1 MTNPLVEIM
10 KTGQSIWYD
19 NIRRAELT
27 GGHLKKRIDED
38 DLRGVTSN
46 PTIFEKA
53 ITGSTDYDEQL
64 RSLVQAGKNVSDIY
78 EDLVVQD
85 IGSAADILKPVY
97 DKTDGIDGYIS
108 LEVNPGLA
116 YKTQETIDEADRL
129 FQRLGRKNVMIKI
142 PAAQEGLPAIE
153 ESIYRGINVNVTMI
167 FSIENYEQ
175 VAEAFI
181 KGLERR
187 AAEGKPVD
195 HIASVASFFVS
206 RVDSAIDTDLDYKAR
221 HAATPEEKARLEGLL
236 GRAAVANAKLAY
248 AKFKEIFHG
257 PRFAE
262 LKAKGAQVQRCLWAS
277 TGTKNPKYSDVLY
290 VDNLIGAETVNT
302 VPPATY
308 TAIRDHGKT
317 TPTLEEGVEEC
328 RTLFDQLREV
338 GIDIKA
344 VTDKLQKDGLD
355 SFVTSFDTL
364 AESIESKRDAILS
377 GIHERLTASLGKYG
391 EAVSAAIKE
400 ADKGDVM
407 RRIWRKDAKLWK
419 DIEKGREEDEAHR
432 EEIEKHQKIINNALG
447 WLTVPDM
454 MIGVEE
460 DLIAFADRIRG
471 ARDFKHVM
479 VCGMG
484 GSSLCPEVLRQTFGK
499 QDGYPELLVLD
510 STDPD
515 AFSDIAD
522 QIDITKCLFIISSK
536 SGTTTEP
543 LVFYKYW
550 YDQVGKRKEN
560 PGECFIAV
568 TDPGTKMEADAT
580 RDKFKRIFLNPPDI
594 GGRYSALSYFGMVP
608 AALMGLDIKKLL
620 DRAERI
626 VHACS
631 QVVPAA
637 DNPGARLGAIMGECA
652 KAGRDKLTIICDK
665 KISSFGLWVEQLL
678 AESTGKEG
686 KGIVPIAGETLG
698 SPSVYGDDRLFV
710 SISVGKLDSETES
723 KLKALE
729 AAGHP
734 VVYRTLTDTYDLGE
748 EFFLWEIATAFAGW
762 RIGINPFD
770 QPNVQESKDATK
782 ELLEAYTR
790 DGNLTEQTVVA
801 SEGGLTIY
809 ADDKTVA
816 DLSAST
822 IGEAIKAH
830 LARVK
835 PGDYIAMLNYIEETP
850 EHESEIQATRHRMRD
865 ATRCA
870 TTTGYGP
877 RFLHSTGQL
886 HKGGP
891 DTGVFLQ
898 VTAPDAKDLPIPGE
912 TYTFSTLK
920 QAQALGDFR
929 SLASRGRRAIRVD
942 LGSDV
947 PAGLRR
953 LHELISEA
961 LPVSGATGA

>member
-1 MTNPLVEIM
+1 MSNTLVEIM

-19 NIRRAELT
+19 NIRRAMLAS
-27 GGHLKKRIDED
+27 GDLQKKIEED

-53 ITGSTDYDEQL
+53 ITGSNDYDEQL
-64 RSLVQAGKNVSDIY
+64 RSLVEAGKSVSEIY
-78 EDLVVQD
+78 EDLVVED
-85 IGSAADILKPVY
+85 IGRAADILKPVY

-129 FQRLGRKNVMIKI
+129 FKRLGRKNVMIKI

-181 KGLERR
+181 RGLERR
-187 AAEGKPVD
+187 AAEGQPVD

-206 RVDSAIDTDLDYKAR
+206 RVDTAIDTDLEYKAR
-221 HAATPEEKARLEGLL
+221 HAATPEEKARLESLM
-236 GRAAVANAKLAY
+236 GRAAIANAKLAY
-248 AKFKEIFHG
+248 ARYKEIFHG
-257 PRFAE
+257 ERFAA
-262 LKAKGAQVQRCLWAS
+262 LKAKGAQVQRQLWAS
-277 TGTKNPKYSDVLY
+277 TGTKNPKYSEVLY
-290 VDNLIGAETVNT
+290 VDNLIGPETVNT

-308 TAIRDHGKT
+308 TAIRDKGKVAL
-317 TPTLEEGVEEC
+317 TLEEGLEEC
-328 RTLFDQLREV
+328 RTLVGELGEI
-338 GIDIKA
+338 GIDLKA
-344 VTDKLQKDGLD
+344 VTEKLQKDGLS
-355 SFVTSFDTL
+355 SFVNSFDTL
-364 AESIESKRDAILS
+364 AESIESKRDAFLS
-377 GIHERLTASLGKYG
+377 GINERLTATLGKYS
-391 EAVSAAIKE
+391 EAVAGAIKE

-407 RRIWRKDAKLWK
+407 RRIWRKDAALWK
-419 DIEKGREEDEAHR
+419 SDAS
-432 EEIEKHQKIINNALG
+432 HQKIIKNALG

-454 MIGVEE
+454 MIGVED
-460 DLIAFADRIRG
+460 DLVQFADRIRNV
-471 ARDFKHVM
+471 REFKHVM

-499 QDGYPELLVLD
+499 QEGYPELLVLD

-560 PGECFIAV
+560 PGECFVAV
-568 TDPGTKMEADAT
+568 TDPGTLMEQMAT
-580 RDKFKRIFLNPPDI
+580 GDKFKRIFLNPADI

-608 AALMGLDIKKLL
+608 AALMGLDVKKLL
-620 DRAERI
+620 DRAERV
-626 VHACS
+626 VHACAS
-631 QVVPAA
+631 VVPAA
-637 DNPGARLGAIMGECA
+637 ENPGARLGAIIGECA
-652 KAGRDKLTIICDK
+652 KAGRDKLTISTDPRIA
-665 KISSFGLWVEQLL
+665 SFGLWVEQLL
-678 AESTGKEG
+678 AESTGKDG
-686 KGIVPIAGETLG
+686 KGIVPVAGETLG
-698 SPSVYGDDRLFV
+698 TPSVYGDDRLFV
-710 SISVGKLDSETES
+710 HIAVEKIDSETEA

-734 VVYRTLTDTYDLGE
+734 VVYRTLTDLYDLGE

-762 RIGINPFD
+762 RLGINPFD

-782 ELLEAYTR
+782 ELLDTYAR
-790 DGNLTEQTVVA
+790 DGKLPEQGVLATDGALT
-801 SEGGLTIY
+801 LY
-809 ADDKTVA
+809 ADDKTRA
-816 DLSAST
+816 ELSNESVGA
-822 IGEAIKAH
+822 AIKAH
-830 LARVK
+830 LARAGA
-835 PGDYIAMLNYIEETP
+835 GDYIALLDYFEETP
-850 EHESEIQATRHRMRD
+850 EYERIIQAIRTHLRD

-886 HKGGP
+886 HKGGSAS
-891 DTGVFLQ
+891 GVFLQ
-898 VTAPDAKDLPIPGE
+898 LTAPDIKDLPIPGQP
-912 TYTFSTLK
+912 YTFSTLK

-942 LGSDV
+942 LGADV
-947 PAGLRR
+947 QAGLNR
-953 LHELISEA
+953 LQELIGQA
-961 LPVSGATGA
+961 LPRSGATGA

>member
-1 MTNPLVEIM
+1 MSNPLVEIM
-10 KTGQSIWYD
+10 KLGQSIWYD
-19 NIRRAELT
+19 NIRRAMLVS
-27 GGHLKKRIDED
+27 GDLAKKIEED

-53 ITGSTDYDEQL
+53 ITGSNDYDEQM
-64 RSLVQAGKNVSDIY
+64 RTLVQAGKGVSEIY
-78 EDLVVQD
+78 EDLVVDD
-85 IGSAADILKPVY
+85 IASAADILKPVY
-97 DKTDGIDGYIS
+97 DKTDSLDGYIS

-129 FQRLGRKNVMIKI
+129 FKRLGRKNVMIKI

-153 ESIYRGINVNVTMI
+153 ECIYRGINVNVTMI
-167 FSIENYEQ
+167 FSVENYVQ

-181 KGLERR
+181 RGLERR
-187 AAEGKPVD
+187 AAEGKNVD

-206 RVDSAIDTDLDYKAR
+206 RVDSAIDTDLEYKAR
-221 HAATPEEKARLEGLL
+221 HASSPEEKARLEGLM
-236 GRAAVANAKLAY
+236 GRAAVANAKIAY
-248 AKFKEIFHG
+248 AKYKEIFHG
-257 PRFAE
+257 ERFAA
-262 LKAKGAQVQRCLWAS
+262 LKAQGAQVQRQLWAS

-290 VDNLIGAETVNT
+290 VDNLIGPETVNT

-308 TAIRDHGKT
+308 TAIRDHG
-317 TPTLEEGVEEC
+317 TPRLTLEEGLEEC
-328 RTLFDQLREV
+328 HTLVRELGDI
-338 GIDIKA
+338 GIDLKA
-344 VTDKLQKDGLD
+344 VTEKLQKDGLS

-364 AESIESKRDAILS
+364 AQSIESKRDAILS
-377 GIHERLTASLGKYG
+377 GINERLTASLGKYG
-391 EAVSAAIKE
+391 DAVSAAIKE

-407 RRIWRKDAKLWK
+407 RRIWRKDAALWK
-419 DIEKGREEDEAHR
+419 GEEA
-432 EEIEKHQKIINNALG
+432 HQKIIKNALG

-454 MIGVEE
+454 MIGVED
-460 DLIAFADRIRG
+460 DLVQFADRIRNV
-471 ARDFKHVM
+471 REFKHVM

-499 QDGYPELLVLD
+499 QEGYPELLVLD

-522 QIDITKCLFIISSK
+522 QIDITHCLFIISSK

-550 YDQVGKRKEN
+550 YDQVGRRKEN
-560 PGECFIAV
+560 PGECFVAV
-568 TDPGTKMEADAT
+568 TDPGTLMEQMAT
-580 RDKFKRIFLNPPDI
+580 EDKFKRIFLNPADI

-608 AALMGLDIKKLL
+608 AALMGLDVKKLL
-620 DRAERI
+620 DRAERV
-626 VHACS
+626 VHACAS
-631 QVVPAA
+631 VVPAA

-652 KAGRDKLTIICDK
+652 KAGRDKLTVITDP

-678 AESTGKEG
+678 AESTGKDG
-686 KGIVPIAGETLG
+686 KGIVPVAGETLG

-710 SISVGKLDSETES
+710 YVAVGKPDSETEA

-734 VVYRTLTDTYDLGE
+734 VVYRTLTDLYDLGE

-762 RIGINPFD
+762 RLGINPFD

-782 ELLEAYTR
+782 ELLEIFTR
-790 DGNLTEQTVVA
+790 DGKLPEQDVLATDAMLTLYADEQTRAELPNTSV
-801 SEGGLTIY
+801 
-809 ADDKTVA
+809 
-816 DLSAST
+816 
-822 IGEAIKAH
+822 GEALKAH
-830 LARVK
+830 LQRAGA
-835 PGDYIAMLNYIEETP
+835 GDYIAMLNYFEESP
-850 EHESEIQATRHRMRD
+850 EHEAVIQHIRGHLRD

-886 HKGGP
+886 HKGGSAA
-891 DTGVFLQ
+891 GVFMQL
-898 VTAPDAKDLPIPGE
+898 TAPDIKDLPIPGQP
-912 TYTFSTLK
+912 YTFSTLK

-929 SLASRGRRAIRVD
+929 SLSSRGRRAIRID
-942 LGSDV
+942 LGADV
-947 PAGLRR
+947 LAGLNR
-953 LHELISEA
+953 LHELIGDA
-961 LPVSGATGA
+961 IPRSGATGA